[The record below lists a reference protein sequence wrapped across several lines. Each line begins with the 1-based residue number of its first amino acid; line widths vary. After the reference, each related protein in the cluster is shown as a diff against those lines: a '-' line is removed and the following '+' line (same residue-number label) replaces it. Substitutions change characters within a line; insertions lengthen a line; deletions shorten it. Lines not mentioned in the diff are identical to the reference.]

1 MAVQPD
7 VSEDV
12 PRSHMLHNVPWTPG
26 PLVVCEVWQILHFV
40 CVEYTCRMPWTPG
53 PLELLVRL
61 ANVATHVDL
70 LCALD
75 SRVPIAVLEV
85 WQSDR

>member
-1 MAVQPD
+1 
-7 VSEDV
+7 
-12 PRSHMLHNVPWTPG
+12 
-26 PLVVCEVWQILHFV
+26 
-40 CVEYTCRMPWTPG
+40 MPWTPG